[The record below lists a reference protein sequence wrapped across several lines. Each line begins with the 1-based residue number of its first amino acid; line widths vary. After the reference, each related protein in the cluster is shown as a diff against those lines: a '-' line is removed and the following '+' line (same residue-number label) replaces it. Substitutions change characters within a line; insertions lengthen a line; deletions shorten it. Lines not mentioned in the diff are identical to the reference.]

1 MVRGGVR
8 GDSGGSERWWWEVGV
23 RDGGGERWWE
33 VGVARVVVRDGGE
46 SGDAWW

>member
-1 MVRGGVR
+1 MRGGVR